1 MVRKNL
7 NNKPNKG
14 NIMRCFYI
22 TAPCYAYGFLQYGFN
37 KEDAIKLFKNNQCI
51 TRMPNGYKIVERE

>member
-1 MVRKNL
+1 
-7 NNKPNKG
+7 
-14 NIMRCFYI
+14 MRCFYI